1 VSASTG
7 RSGPHGP
14 HQGGAG
20 DARSDRSGSRTGAT
34 RAGEAGSVEDAASWG
49 RALRRAGAAL
59 LPRRPADR
67 RRGWSL
73 LVPVVLLSAGMLFTT
88 TATTANGTEL
98 RNDRRPELVNVIT
111 ERKRDV
117 ATAETRASDLRRQIE
132 SQTGTQS
139 GSDAAVAE
147 QRSRAQAQLGPAGLV
162 AVHGPGVTVRLNDAP
177 RRPDGSRPAGSPDDL
192 VVHQQDVQAV
202 VNALWSGGGEAMSIM
217 GVRVISTSAV
227 RCVGNTLLLDGRVY
241 SPPFV
246 VTAIGDPLLLQRA
259 LDASDGV
266 RAFRGAAVS
275 FGLGYEVKV
284 EGDVTVPT
292 YEGSATLRSAQRP
305 S

>member
-1 VSASTG
+1 MGASDDN
-7 RSGPHGP
+7 S
-14 HQGGAG
+14 
-20 DARSDRSGSRTGAT
+20 
-34 RAGEAGSVEDAASWG
+34 SWG
-49 RALRRAGAAL
+49 RVLRRAAAAL
-59 LPRRPADR
+59 LPRRAADR

-73 LVPVVLLSAGMLFTT
+73 LVPVVLLFAGMLFTT
-88 TATTANGTEL
+88 TATTANGTDL
-98 RNDRRPELVNVIT
+98 RNDRRPELANLIS

-117 ATAETRASDLRRQIE
+117 AAAEAQAGDLRRHIE
-132 SQTGTQS
+132 SQTAAQA
-139 GSDAAVAE
+139 GSDAPVAE
-147 QRSRAQAQLGPAGLV
+147 QRSRGQAQSGPAGLV
-162 AVHGPGVTVRLNDAP
+162 AVHGPGLTVRLNDAP

-246 VTAIGDPLLLQRA
+246 VTAIGDPVLLQRA
-259 LDASDGV
+259 LDASPGV
-266 RAFRGAAVS
+266 RAFRSAATD

-284 EGDVTVPT
+284 EGDVTVPA
-292 YEGSATLRSAQRP
+292 YEGSVALRSAQPP

>member
-1 VSASTG
+1 M
-7 RSGPHGP
+7 
-14 HQGGAG
+14 
-20 DARSDRSGSRTGAT
+20 
-34 RAGEAGSVEDAASWG
+34 
-49 RALRRAGAAL
+49 RRAGSAL

-67 RRGWSL
+67 RQGWSL
-73 LVPVVLLSAGMLFTT
+73 LVPVTLLCAGMLLTT
-88 TATTANGTEL
+88 TANTANGTDL
-98 RNDRRPELVNVIT
+98 RNDRRPELASVIT
-111 ERKRDV
+111 TRKSEVAAAER
-117 ATAETRASDLRRQIE
+117 RASALRREIE
-132 SQTGTQS
+132 AQTKAQA
-139 GSDAAVAE
+139 GSEAPVAE
-147 QRSRAQAQLGPAGLV
+147 QRARGEAQFGPAGFV

-177 RRPDGSRPAGSPDDL
+177 RRADGSRPSASPDDL

-202 VNALWSGGGEAMSIM
+202 VNALWSGGSEAMSIM

-246 VTAIGDPLLLQRA
+246 VTAIGDPRSLQRA

-266 RAFRGAAVS
+266 RAFRSAATD

-284 EGDVTVPT
+284 EGDVTVPA
-292 YEGSATLRSAQRP
+292 YEGSGILRSARRA

>member
-1 VSASTG
+1 MSEP
-7 RSGPHGP
+7 RSP
-14 HQGGAG
+14 
-20 DARSDRSGSRTGAT
+20 
-34 RAGEAGSVEDAASWG
+34 EAGGSSAGADSSSWG
-49 RALRRAGAAL
+49 RVLRRAAAAL

-73 LVPVVLLSAGMLFTT
+73 LVPAVLLLAGLLFTT
-88 TATTANGTEL
+88 TATTANGTDL
-98 RNDRRPELVNVIT
+98 RDDRRPELANLIT
-111 ERKRDV
+111 ERKREV
-117 ATAETRASDLRRQIE
+117 AGSEKRASYLRQQLE
-132 SQTGTQS
+132 SQTQAQ
-139 GSDAAVAE
+139 AASETPVAE
-147 QRSRAQAQLGPAGLV
+147 QRARGQAVLGPAGLA

-177 RRPDGSRPAGSPDDL
+177 RRPDGTRPTGSPDDL

-246 VTAIGDPLLLQRA
+246 VTAIGDPLRLQRA
-259 LDASDGV
+259 LDAAEGV
-266 RAFRGAAVS
+266 RAFRAAATD

-284 EGDVTVPT
+284 EGDVTVPA
-292 YEGSATLRSAQRP
+292 YEGSVTLRSAQRP

>member
-1 VSASTG
+1 MTG
-7 RSGPHGP
+7 TSPWR
-14 HQGGAG
+14 
-20 DARSDRSGSRTGAT
+20 
-34 RAGEAGSVEDAASWG
+34 
-49 RALRRAGAAL
+49 RALRRAAAGL
-59 LPRRPADR
+59 LPRRRAER

-73 LVPVVLLSAGMLFTT
+73 LVPVVLLLAGLLFTT

-98 RNDRRPELVNVIT
+98 RDDRRPELANLIT
-111 ERKRDV
+111 QRKQDV
-117 ATAETRASDLRRQIE
+117 ADAESRARALRHQVE
-132 SQTGTQS
+132 AATGAQA
-139 GSDAAVAE
+139 GSDARVAA
-147 QRSRAQAQLGPAGLV
+147 QRSRGQAEQGPAGLV

-177 RRPDGSRPAGSPDDL
+177 RLADGTRPNGSPDDL

-246 VTAIGDPLLLQRA
+246 VTAIGDPALLQHA

-266 RAFRGAAVS
+266 RLFQEAALS
-275 FGLGYEVKV
+275 FGLGYQVKT
-284 EGDVTVPT
+284 ENDVVVPA
-292 YEGSATLRSAQRP
+292 YDGSIALRSAR
-305 S
+305 

>member
-1 VSASTG
+1 VSASSERNGPRSREEDPTG
-7 RSGPHGP
+7 SMRNALSEPDSREA
-14 HQGGAG
+14 GGAG
-20 DARSDRSGSRTGAT
+20 
-34 RAGEAGSVEDAASWG
+34 AGDDTSSWG
-49 RALRRAGAAL
+49 RVLRRAGAAL

-73 LVPVVLLSAGMLFTT
+73 LVPAVLLIAGLLFTT
-88 TATTANGTEL
+88 TATTANGTDL
-98 RNDRRPELVNVIT
+98 RDDRRPELANLIT
-111 ERKRDV
+111 ERKREV
-117 ATAETRASDLRRQIE
+117 AAAENRASHLRNQLE
-132 SQTGTQS
+132 SQT
-139 GSDAAVAE
+139 
-147 QRSRAQAQLGPAGLV
+147 RAQAGSEAPMAEQHARGQAALGPAGLA
-162 AVHGPGVTVRLNDAP
+162 AVHGKGVTVRLNDAP
-177 RRPDGSRPAGSPDDL
+177 RRPDGTRPTGSPDDL

-246 VTAIGDPLLLQRA
+246 VTAIGDPLRLQRA
-259 LDASDGV
+259 LDAAEGV
-266 RAFRGAAVS
+266 RAFRAAATD

-284 EGDVTVPT
+284 EGDVTVPA
-292 YEGSATLRSAQRP
+292 YEGSVTLRSAQRP

>member
-1 VSASTG
+1 
-7 RSGPHGP
+7 
-14 HQGGAG
+14 
-20 DARSDRSGSRTGAT
+20 
-34 RAGEAGSVEDAASWG
+34 
-49 RALRRAGAAL
+49 
-59 LPRRPADR
+59 
-67 RRGWSL
+67 
-73 LVPVVLLSAGMLFTT
+73 VVLLSAGMLFTT

>member
-1 VSASTG
+1 
-7 RSGPHGP
+7 
-14 HQGGAG
+14 
-20 DARSDRSGSRTGAT
+20 
-34 RAGEAGSVEDAASWG
+34 
-49 RALRRAGAAL
+49 
-59 LPRRPADR
+59 
-67 RRGWSL
+67 
-73 LVPVVLLSAGMLFTT
+73 
-88 TATTANGTEL
+88 
-98 RNDRRPELVNVIT
+98 
-111 ERKRDV
+111 
-117 ATAETRASDLRRQIE
+117 
-132 SQTGTQS
+132 
-139 GSDAAVAE
+139 
-147 QRSRAQAQLGPAGLV
+147 V

-266 RAFRGAAVS
+266 RAFRSAAVS

-284 EGDVTVPT
+284 EGDVTVPA
-292 YEGSATLRSAQRP
+292 YEGSVTLRSAQRP